1 MKKRGIGLFVTLIII
16 FLSFSVFSVYGEEFS
31 INEKKYTSVGYIAEE
46 PGSDDDCDYLD
57 IYINKKYTEGT
68 TIKMGDDT
76 CSMDLGEFK
85 RPSSEGCWFLAV
97 EPDGGQDDGAY
108 ARIEKGFVLDFRK
121 YQKLQMY
128 TRAWQGGWFEQGCD
142 GGDDAYD
149 CHLLS
154 K

>member
-46 PGSDDDCDYLD
+46 PGSDDD
-57 IYINKKYTEGT
+57 
-68 TIKMGDDT
+68 
-76 CSMDLGEFK
+76 
-85 RPSSEGCWFLAV
+85 W
-97 EPDGGQDDGAY
+97 AY